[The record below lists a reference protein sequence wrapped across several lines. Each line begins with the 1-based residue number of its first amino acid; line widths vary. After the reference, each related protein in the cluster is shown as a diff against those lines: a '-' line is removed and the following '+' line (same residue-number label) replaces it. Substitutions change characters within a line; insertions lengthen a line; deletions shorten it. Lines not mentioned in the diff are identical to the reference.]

1 MDSTI
6 PAIEITQIIIWMKI
20 TTRVINSNE
29 FNCKIIFLL
38 LAIQEVYINNCK
50 NNIYRKKFISGI
62 NETNFQFLLYTFSHN
77 TR

>member
-38 LAIQEVYINNCK
+38 LAIQEVYK
-50 NNIYRKKFISGI
+50 
-62 NETNFQFLLYTFSHN
+62 
-77 TR
+77 